1 MPTTFER
8 RQAFRRGHLAE
19 AAAAWLLRCK
29 GYRIVGRR
37 VRTPMG
43 EIDLIARRG
52 GTLAFVEVKARPSRD
67 AALEAVSPRQARRLV
82 AAARWWLSLQPPA
95 TASPQVNGDWRF
107 DIVVVSPYLLPR
119 HLPNAFGA
127 DLW

>member
-1 MPTTFER
+1 MPTAFER

-52 GTLAFVEVKARPSRD
+52 GTLAFVEVKSRPTRD
-67 AALEAVSPRQARRLV
+67 VALEAVSPRQARRMV
-82 AAARWWLSLQPPA
+82 GAARYWLSLQPPA
-95 TASPQVNGDWRF
+95 ATAADWRF

>member
-1 MPTTFER
+1 MPTTIER
-8 RQAFRRGHLAE
+8 RRAFRRGHRAE
-19 AAAAWLLRCK
+19 TAAAWLLRCK
-29 GYRIVGRR
+29 GYRIVARR
-37 VRTPMG
+37 VRTPLG

-52 GTLAFVEVKARPSRD
+52 RTTAFVEVKERPTQAS
-67 AALEAVSPRQARRLV
+67 ALEAVSPRQARRPV
-82 AAARWWLSLQPPA
+82 GAARYWLTTQPPGA
-95 TASPQVNGDWRF
+95 TVEADWRF

>member
-1 MPTTFER
+1 MPTRLER

-19 AAAAWLLRCK
+19 GAAAWLLRCK

-43 EIDLIARRG
+43 EIDLIARRR
-52 GTLAFVEVKARPSRD
+52 GTIAFVEVKARPTRD
-67 AALEAVSPRQARRLV
+67 TALEAVSPRQARRLIG
-82 AAARWWLSLQPPA
+82 AARWWLSLQPA
-95 TASPQVNGDWRF
+95 AGAGDWRF

>member
-1 MPTTFER
+1 MPKSLER
-8 RQAFRRGHLAE
+8 RKAFRRGHLAE
-19 AAAAWLLRCK
+19 GAAAWLLRCK
-29 GYRIVGRR
+29 GYRILGRR

-52 GTLAFVEVKARPSRD
+52 GTLAFVEVKERPTRD

-82 AAARWWLSLQPPA
+82 GAARYWLAAQPPA
-95 TASPQVNGDWRF
+95 TAGDWRF
-107 DIVVVSPYLLPR
+107 DIVVVSPYLFPR

>member
-1 MPTTFER
+1 MPTAFER

-52 GTLAFVEVKARPSRD
+52 STIAFVEVKARPTRD
-67 AALEAVSPRQARRLV
+67 VALEAVSPRQARRMV
-82 AAARWWLSLQPPA
+82 AAARYWLSLQPPA
-95 TASPQVNGDWRF
+95 TAGDWRF

>member
-1 MPTTFER
+1 MPTTSER
-8 RQAFRRGHLAE
+8 RRAFRRGHVAE
-19 AAAAWLLRCK
+19 TAAAWLLRCK
-29 GYRIVGRR
+29 GYRIIARR

-52 GTLAFVEVKARPSRD
+52 RTTAFVEVKQRPVRD
-67 AALEAVSPRQARRLV
+67 LALEAVSPRQARRMV
-82 AAARWWLSLQPPA
+82 GAAHYWLNAQNTA
-95 TASPQVNGDWRF
+95 TAEGDWRF
-107 DIVVVSPYLLPR
+107 DIVVVTPYQLPR

>member
-1 MPTTFER
+1 MPTTSER
-8 RQAFRRGHLAE
+8 RQAFHRGHLAE
-19 AAAAWLLRCK
+19 TAAAWLLRSK

-37 VRTPMG
+37 VRTPLG

-52 GTLAFVEVKARPSRD
+52 TTVAFVEVKARPTRD
-67 AALEAVSPRQARRLV
+67 VALEAVSPRQARRMV
-82 AAARWWLSLQPPA
+82 GAARWWLSLQPAAA
-95 TASPQVNGDWRF
+95 TAADWRF

>member
-1 MPTTFER
+1 MPTAFER

-29 GYRIVGRR
+29 GYRIMGRR

-52 GTLAFVEVKARPSRD
+52 GTLAFVEVKARPTRD
-67 AALEAVSPRQARRLV
+67 VALEAVSPRQARRMV
-82 AAARWWLSLQPPA
+82 GAARYWLGTQPPA
-95 TASPQVNGDWRF
+95 SARGDWRF
-107 DIVVVSPYLLPR
+107 DIVVVSPYLFPR

>member
-1 MPTTFER
+1 MPTSVER

-19 AAAAWLLRCK
+19 GAAAWLLRCK

-52 GTLAFVEVKARPSRD
+52 RTVAFIEVKARPTRD
-67 AALEAVSPRQARRLV
+67 VALEAVSPRQARRMV
-82 AAARWWLSLQPPA
+82 GAARWWLSLQPPPA
-95 TASPQVNGDWRF
+95 TAADWRF

>member
-1 MPTTFER
+1 MPTSLER
-8 RQAFRRGHLAE
+8 RRAFRRGHLAE
-19 AAAAWLLRCK
+19 AAAAWLLRFK

-52 GTLAFVEVKARPSRD
+52 GTLAFVEVKARPTRD
-67 AALEAVSPRQARRLV
+67 VALEAVSPRQARRLV
-82 AAARWWLSLQPPA
+82 AAARYWLSLQPPA
-95 TASPQVNGDWRF
+95 TATAADWRF
-107 DIVVVSPYLLPR
+107 DIVAVSPYLFPR

>member
-1 MPTTFER
+1 MAMPTSHER
-8 RQAFRRGHLAE
+8 RRAFRRGHLAE
-19 AAAAWLLRCK
+19 TAAAWLLRCK
-29 GYRIVGRR
+29 GYRIVARR
-37 VRTPMG
+37 VRTPLG

-52 GTLAFVEVKARPSRD
+52 RTTAFVEVKERPTAD
-67 AALEAVSPRQARRLV
+67 VALEAVSPRQARRLIG
-82 AAARWWLSLQPPA
+82 AARYWLSTRDPGA
-95 TASPQVNGDWRF
+95 TAEADWRF

>member
-1 MPTTFER
+1 MPTAYER

-52 GTLAFVEVKARPSRD
+52 GTLAFVEVKARPTRD
-67 AALEAVSPRQARRLV
+67 VALEAVNPRQARRLV
-82 AAARWWLSLQPPA
+82 GAARYWLSLQPPA
-95 TASPQVNGDWRF
+95 TAGAADWRF
-107 DIVVVSPYLLPR
+107 DIVAVSPYLLPR

>member
-1 MPTTFER
+1 MPTRLER

-37 VRTPMG
+37 VRTPLG

-52 GTLAFVEVKARPSRD
+52 GTLAFVEVKERPTRD
-67 AALEAVSPRQARRLV
+67 VALEAVSPRQARRLV
-82 AAARWWLSLQPPA
+82 GAARYWLSLQPPA
-95 TASPQVNGDWRF
+95 TAAGDWRF
-107 DIVVVSPYLLPR
+107 DIVAVSPYLLPR